1 MGCMPW
7 GYRLSHGSFLPVM
20 QQNTV
25 IRKATINIG
34 PPTITPTNSITTN
47 IYPIMSAIV
56 SMDAKLHYFC
66 LFSTLLYSICICC
79 EKS

>member
-1 MGCMPW
+1 MGCKPW
-7 GYRLSHGSFLPVM
+7 GYRLSHGSLLPVM
-20 QQNTV
+20 QQNTT
-25 IRKATINIG
+25 IRKATIKIG
-34 PPTITPTNSITTN
+34 PPMTTAMNSIVTN
-47 IYPIMSAIV
+47 IYPMISAIV